1 MCRKAMQG
9 FVLGP
14 MLFMLYTHLLFGLVS
29 KYTVS
34 HRAFEDDNQFY
45 KISTMNTIH

>member
-1 MCRKAMQG
+1 MQG

-14 MLFMLYTHLLFGLVS
+14 MFFMLYTQLLFGLIS

-34 HRAFEDDNQFY
+34 PRAFEDDNQFY
-45 KISTMNTIH
+45 KISTLDTIH